1 MKPKFLMLI
10 GATLTIVIF
19 GNATGLAQRQSAP
32 SRPNR
37 QPLAQTIETRG
48 RAELRQEMESSY
60 RPITPRDNLYTG
72 DLVRVPKGSR
82 LVIRCTSTSRN
93 WTIPDDNLPRG
104 VANLCAR
111 PQM

>member
-1 MKPKFLMLI
+1 MKTKFLMLI

-19 GNATGLAQRQSAP
+19 GNITGLAQRQSAP
-32 SRPNR
+32 SLTNR
-37 QPLAQTIETRG
+37 QPLAETTATRG
-48 RAELRQEMESSY
+48 TPELRRERQSDYQPTTRGDE
-60 RPITPRDNLYTG
+60 LFTG
-72 DLVRVPKGSR
+72 DVVRVPKGSM
-82 LVIRCTSTSRN
+82 LTIRCTSTSRN